1 MTSHCVLTWPLQ
13 DITPRELGPSLET
26 SLIFASFKVES
37 TSDSNHSKIPVYIIL
52 EIGIL
57 VQTSFQFNI
66 GLIAFCGHS
75 EDVLQ
80 KQQTF
85 HSETDQALPRKWR
98 SWRSGG
104 SLSSS
109 RSASRE
115 VKSTGGTVPRAP
127 RSSHT
132 AAGVSSLLCLGGENS
147 LL

>member
-85 HSETDQALPRKWR
+85 HSETDHALSRKWR
-98 SWRSGG
+98 SWRSRGECEQLQVCQQG
-104 SLSSS
+104 SEEHG
-109 RSASRE
+109 RDSAQ
-115 VKSTGGTVPRAP
+115 GPPAA
-127 RSSHT
+127 HT
-132 AAGVSSLLCLGGENS
+132 QQLVFLLRFA
-147 LL
+147 